1 MSARGIGDG
10 DEARA
15 PVATAGRAMTAPV
28 RLIGISV
35 ADHVATVTMGMPP
48 MSALDL
54 AFFKDLSAMCDELA
68 GSDEIHA
75 VVLAGHGEH
84 WPSTRSDGSE
94 LWGRAPSHEDRDLH
108 LELECRA
115 FYKLAALPQ
124 PTVAA
129 IRGDA
134 FGSGFEL
141 ALACDFRIAGRSAR
155 LGLPEVAL
163 GLFPAGGGLARLPMI
178 VGDSTA
184 KRLAILGEVVGA
196 REAREL
202 RLVDDV
208 VPDEAVLERS
218 TAFGLRLAE
227 REPAAVRAIK
237 RILAAQRELSHEEAL
252 RLIVETALSRD
263 LLDVRARSGEGRAD
277 ARRK

>member
-1 MSARGIGDG
+1 M
-10 DEARA
+10 
-15 PVATAGRAMTAPV
+15 ATAGRAMTAPV

-35 ADHVATVTMGMPP
+35 AEHVATVTMGLPP
-48 MSALDL
+48 VSALDL
-54 AFFKDLSAMCDELA
+54 AFFNDLSTMCDELA
-68 GSDEIHA
+68 GSDDIHA

-84 WPSTRSDGSE
+84 WPSNESHGSE
-94 LWGRAPSHEDRDLH
+94 PWGRAPSHEDRDLR

-141 ALACDFRIAGRSAR
+141 ALACDFRIAGRSVR
-155 LGLPEVAL
+155 LGLPEVTL
-163 GLFPAGGGLARLPMI
+163 GVVPAGGGLARLPII

-196 REAREL
+196 REAEG
-202 RLVDDV
+202 
-208 VPDEAVLERS
+208 A
-218 TAFGLRLAE
+218 
-227 REPAAVRAIK
+227 RA
-237 RILAAQRELSHEEAL
+237 
-252 RLIVETALSRD
+252 
-263 LLDVRARSGEGRAD
+263 G
-277 ARRK
+277 